1 MPILDEDVARV
12 RSETDFVAVASEHI
26 ALRRRGQRYVGLCP
40 FHSEKT
46 PSFSINAGENLYYC
60 FGCGAKGDVI
70 GFVREVEHLDF
81 VEAVERLASR
91 AGIQLRYDEK
101 AGGPDR
107 RRQAQLSDAME
118 KAVDYYHRQLLSG
131 SESAA
136 ARRYLRDQ
144 RGYDGEVVRRF
155 KIGWAPDGWDAL
167 WRELKLPDDV
177 MKDAGLG
184 YVNDRGR
191 RRDSFRARIMFPIFD
206 AGDRPVAFGGRILP
220 DATYDGPKYKNSA
233 ETPIY
238 SKNRTLYGLNWA
250 KTGIV
255 DSGEVVVCEGYTDV
269 IGMFLAGVP
278 RAVATCGTALAD
290 GHFRLLKNFARRV
303 VLAYD
308 ADAAGQAAAERF
320 HGWERQYEMDIF
332 VAALPKGADPGDV
345 ARSDPDAL
353 RAAVEAAA
361 PFMRFRVE
369 RVLAARDLTRAEGR
383 ARAAEEALLVIAE
396 HPHQLVRDQ
405 YVTLVAERCRIEP
418 SELRRM
424 IGDPETLRRLA
435 AQGGEQGPDRDGRTG
450 SATRPQG
457 GPGEPAAGRT
467 ARTTRRGTRG
477 TLVELDALRL
487 AVHRPEEVA
496 DRLEEVLFLDP
507 LNQSAFVRLASSET
521 LHEAIESAEPEVA
534 GLLARLAVEESE
546 EDAEE
551 TISTL
556 VWAAASRAESQLRSE
571 SHAADERFAE
581 IAQTLGWLK
590 LEMEALAQPE
600 ERVEASR
607 RLVAWLSDR
616 GEGDK

>member
-12 RSETDFVAVASEHI
+12 RSESDFVAVASEHI

-60 FGCGAKGDVI
+60 FGCGAKGDII

-91 AGIQLRYDEK
+91 AGIQLRYDER

-131 SESAA
+131 PESAA

-144 RGYDGEVVRRF
+144 RGYDGDVVRRF
-155 KIGWAPDGWDAL
+155 KMGWAPDGWDAL
-167 WRELKLPDDV
+167 WRDLKLPDEV

-184 YVNDRGR
+184 YVNERGR

-233 ETPIY
+233 ETSIY

-332 VAALPKGADPGDV
+332 VAALPQGADPGDV
-345 ARSDPDAL
+345 ARSDPDSL

-383 ARAAEEALLVIAE
+383 ARAAEEALLVISE

-418 SELRRM
+418 AELRRM
-424 IGDPETLRRLA
+424 ASDPDLLRRLA
-435 AQGGEQGPDRDGRTG
+435 AQGAEAGPGPTGRTG
-450 SATRPQG
+450 SSSPRSPGDSAGAT
-457 GPGEPAAGRT
+457 AGRPRRSGRAT
-467 ARTTRRGTRG
+467 AS
-477 TLVELDALRL
+477 LVELDALRL
-487 AVHRPEEVA
+487 ALHRPEEVA
-496 DRLEEVLFLDP
+496 DRLEEALFLDP
-507 LNQSAFVRLASSET
+507 LHQSAFLRLAGSET
-521 LHEAIESAEPEVA
+521 LHEAIENAEPEVG

-551 TISTL
+551 TIATL
-556 VWAAASRAESQLRSE
+556 VWAAASRAEAQLRSE
-571 SHAADERFAE
+571 SHAADDRFAE

-590 LEMEALAQPE
+590 LEMEALAQPD

>member
-1 MPILDEDVARV
+1 
-12 RSETDFVAVASEHI
+12 
-26 ALRRRGQRYVGLCP
+26 
-40 FHSEKT
+40 
-46 PSFSINAGENLYYC
+46 
-60 FGCGAKGDVI
+60 
-70 GFVREVEHLDF
+70 
-81 VEAVERLASR
+81 
-91 AGIQLRYDEK
+91 
-101 AGGPDR
+101 
-107 RRQAQLSDAME
+107 
-118 KAVDYYHRQLLSG
+118 
-131 SESAA
+131 
-136 ARRYLRDQ
+136 
-144 RGYDGEVVRRF
+144 
-155 KIGWAPDGWDAL
+155 
-167 WRELKLPDDV
+167 

-184 YVNDRGR
+184 YINDRNR

-220 DATYDGPKYKNSA
+220 DATYEGPKYKNSA

-238 SKNRTLYGLNWA
+238 SKNRILYGLNWA

-345 ARSDPDAL
+345 ARTDPGAL
-353 RAAVEAAA
+353 RTAVEQAA

-369 RVLAARDLTRAEGR
+369 RVLGARDLTRAEGR

-418 SELRRM
+418 SELRRV
-424 IGDPETLRRLA
+424 IEDPEALRRLA
-435 AQGGEQGPDRDGRTG
+435 MQGGSGEQGGRDGRNGATARQQNGSGERGEG
-450 SATRPQG
+450 SARRS
-457 GPGEPAAGRT
+457 PG
-467 ARTTRRGTRG
+467 RRLKG

-496 DRLEEVLFLDP
+496 DRLEEVLFMDP

-521 LHEAIESAEPEVA
+521 LHEAIDNAEPEVG

-551 TISTL
+551 TIATL
-556 VWAAASRAESQLRSE
+556 VWAAASRAEAQLRSE

-607 RLVAWLSDR
+607 RLVAWLAER

>member
-12 RSETDFVAVASEHI
+12 RSESDFVAVASEHI

-60 FGCGAKGDVI
+60 FGCGAKGDII

-91 AGIQLRYDEK
+91 AGIQLRYDER

-131 SESAA
+131 PESAA

-144 RGYDGEVVRRF
+144 RGYDGDVVRRF
-155 KIGWAPDGWDAL
+155 KMGWAPDGWDAL
-167 WRELKLPDDV
+167 WRDLKLPDEV

-184 YVNDRGR
+184 YVNERGR

-332 VAALPKGADPGDV
+332 VAALPQGADPGDV
-345 ARSDPDAL
+345 ARSDPDSL

-383 ARAAEEALLVIAE
+383 ARAAEEALLVISE

-418 SELRRM
+418 AELRRM
-424 IGDPETLRRLA
+424 VSDPDLLRRLA
-435 AQGGEQGPDRDGRTG
+435 AQGAE
-450 SATRPQG
+450 A
-457 GPGEPAAGRT
+457 GPGPTGRAGSSSTRSPGDSAGATAGRPRRPGRAT
-467 ARTTRRGTRG
+467 AS
-477 TLVELDALRL
+477 LVELDALRL
-487 AVHRPEEVA
+487 ALHRPEEVA
-496 DRLEEVLFLDP
+496 DRLEEALFLDP
-507 LNQSAFVRLASSET
+507 LHQSAFRRLAGSET
-521 LHEAIESAEPEVA
+521 LHEAIENAEPEVG

-551 TISTL
+551 TIATL
-556 VWAAASRAESQLRSE
+556 VWAAASRAEAQLRSE
-571 SHAADERFAE
+571 SHAADDRFAE

-590 LEMEALAQPE
+590 LEMEALAQPD

>member
-1 MPILDEDVARV
+1 
-12 RSETDFVAVASEHI
+12 
-26 ALRRRGQRYVGLCP
+26 
-40 FHSEKT
+40 
-46 PSFSINAGENLYYC
+46 
-60 FGCGAKGDVI
+60 
-70 GFVREVEHLDF
+70 
-81 VEAVERLASR
+81 
-91 AGIQLRYDEK
+91 
-101 AGGPDR
+101 
-107 RRQAQLSDAME
+107 
-118 KAVDYYHRQLLSG
+118 
-131 SESAA
+131 
-136 ARRYLRDQ
+136 
-144 RGYDGEVVRRF
+144 VRRF

-167 WRELKLPDDV
+167 WRELKISDDL
-177 MKDAGLG
+177 MRDAGLG
-184 YVNDRGR
+184 YVNDRNR
-191 RRDSFRARIMFPIFD
+191 KRDSFRARIMFPIFD

-220 DATYDGPKYKNSA
+220 DATYEGPKYKNSA

-238 SKNRTLYGLNWA
+238 SKNRILYGLNWA

-308 ADAAGQAAAERF
+308 ADAAGQAAAEKF

-345 ARSDPDAL
+345 ARTDPGAL
-353 RAAVEAAA
+353 RTAVEEAA

-418 SELRRM
+418 AELRRVM
-424 IGDPETLRRLA
+424 GDPEALRRLA
-435 AQGGEQGPDRDGRTG
+435 AQGGEQGARDGRAG
-450 SATRPQG
+450 STATRQREG
-457 GPGEPAAGRT
+457 SDERDERGT
-467 ARTTRRGTRG
+467 ARRPRRGVRG

-521 LHEAIESAEPEVA
+521 LHEAIDSAEPEVG

-551 TISTL
+551 TIATL
-556 VWAAASRAESQLRSE
+556 VWAAASRAEAQLRSE

-590 LEMEALAQPE
+590 LEMEALAQAE

-607 RLVAWLSDR
+607 RLVAWLAER

>member
-1 MPILDEDVARV
+1 VAILDEDVARV
-12 RSETDFVAVASEHI
+12 RSEADFVAVAAEHI
-26 ALRRRGQRYVGLCP
+26 ALKRRGQRYVGLCP

-46 PSFSINAGENLYYC
+46 PSFSINAAEGLYYC

-70 GFVREVEHLDF
+70 TFVREVEHLDF

-91 AGIQLRYDEK
+91 AGIQLRRDEQ

-107 RRQAQLSDAME
+107 RRQAQLGDAME
-118 KAVDYYHRQLLSG
+118 KAVEYYHAQLLSG
-131 SESAA
+131 PESAP

-144 RGYDGEVVRRF
+144 RGYDGDVVRRF

-167 WRELKLPDDV
+167 WRELRLPEEV

-191 RRDSFRARIMFPIFD
+191 KRDSFRARVMFPIYD
-206 AGDRPVAFGGRILP
+206 PGGRPVAFGGRMLP
-220 DATYDGPKYKNSA
+220 DATYEGPKYKNSA
-233 ETPIY
+233 ESPIY
-238 SKNRTLYGLNWA
+238 SKNRVLYGLNWS

-255 DSGEVVVCEGYTDV
+255 DSSEVVVCEGYTDV

-332 VAALPKGADPGDV
+332 VASLPRGADPGDV
-345 ARSDPDAL
+345 ARTDPDAL
-353 RAAVEAAA
+353 RAAVEAAQ

-383 ARAAEEALLVIAE
+383 ARAAEEALVVIAD

-405 YVTLVAERCRIEP
+405 YVTLVAERCRVEP

-424 IGDPETLRRLA
+424 INDPETMRRMA
-435 AQGGEQGPDRDGRTG
+435 AQ
-450 SATRPQG
+450 
-457 GPGEPAAGRT
+457 AAES
-467 ARTTRRGTRG
+467 TTRRPNAQRAVVLDGSVGTQAPGRPGGQRRERSRRG

-496 DRLEEVLFLDP
+496 DRLEEALFGDP
-507 LNQSAFVRLASSET
+507 LNQSAFVRLAGSQT
-521 LHEAIESAEPEVA
+521 LHEAVEQAEPEVGA
-534 GLLARLAVEESE
+534 LLARLAVEESE
-546 EDAEE
+546 EDADE
-551 TISTL
+551 TIATL
-556 VWAAASRAESQLRSE
+556 VWSAASRAESELRSE
-571 SHAADERFAE
+571 SHASEERFAE
-581 IAQTLGWLK
+581 IAQTLSWLK
-590 LEMEALAQPE
+590 LEMEALAVPA

-607 RLVAWLSDR
+607 RLVAWLADR
-616 GEGDK
+616 GEGSH